1 MRPPGGSQASVKDE
15 VVVAATRRFPTGR
28 IFGLGVGVDESV
40 DVGVAVGVN
49 VNVDAGVDPS
59 VYGGEAADRTVAA
72 ASSYLEFDHA
82 PLGRSSAMARA
93 A

>member
-1 MRPPGGSQASVKDE
+1 MVPPGGFQASVMDE

-40 DVGVAVGVN
+40 AVGVAVGVN
-49 VNVDAGVDPS
+49 VKVDVGADPS
-59 VYGGEAADRTVAA
+59 VYGGESDDRTVAA
-72 ASSYLEFDHA
+72 ASSNLKFDHA